1 MERLVKTVKFDGTQ
15 TGEILAVLD
24 SMIERA
30 QKYAEEAEIPGLTQ
44 FYLEEAEK
52 YKKLYLL
59 ISEAKFEVERDG
71 E

>member
-1 MERLVKTVKFDGTQ
+1 MERLVKIVKFDGTQ
-15 TGEILAVLD
+15 TGEILAALN

>member
-1 MERLVKTVKFDGTQ
+1 MERLVKVVKFDGTQ
-15 TGEILAVLD
+15 TGEILAALG

-44 FYLEEAEK
+44 FYLEETEK
-52 YKKLYLL
+52 YKKLYAL
-59 ISEAKFEVERDG
+59 ISEAKFEVERDD

>member
-1 MERLVKTVKFDGTQ
+1 MEKLVKTVKFNETQ
-15 TGEILAVLD
+15 TGEILAALD
-24 SMIERA
+24 SIIERA
-30 QKYAEEAEIPGLTQ
+30 QKYAEEAEVSGLKQ
-44 FYLEEAEK
+44 LYLEEAEM

>member
-1 MERLVKTVKFDGTQ
+1 MEKLVKIVKFDGTQ
-15 TGEILAVLD
+15 TGEILAALD

-44 FYLEEAEK
+44 FYLKEAEK

>member
-1 MERLVKTVKFDGTQ
+1 MERLVKVVKFDGPQ
-15 TGEILAVLD
+15 TGEILAALD

-30 QKYAEEAEIPGLTQ
+30 QKYAKEGEIPDLTQ

>member
-1 MERLVKTVKFDGTQ
+1 MERLVKVVKFDSTQ
-15 TGEILAVLD
+15 TGEILAALD

>member
-15 TGEILAVLD
+15 TGEILAALD
-24 SMIERA
+24 SIIERA

-59 ISEAKFEVERDG
+59 ISEAKFEVEKDG

>member
-1 MERLVKTVKFDGTQ
+1 MERLVKIVKFDGTQ
-15 TGEILAVLD
+15 TGEILAALD
-24 SMIERA
+24 SMIECA

-44 FYLEEAEK
+44 FYLEEAKK

>member
-15 TGEILAVLD
+15 TGEILAALD

-59 ISEAKFEVERDG
+59 ISEAKFEVEKDG

>member
-1 MERLVKTVKFDGTQ
+1 MERLVKVVKLDGTQ
-15 TGEILAVLD
+15 TGEILAALD

-59 ISEAKFEVERDG
+59 IAEAKFEVERDG

>member
-15 TGEILAVLD
+15 TGEILAALD
-24 SMIERA
+24 SMIERT

>member
-1 MERLVKTVKFDGTQ
+1 MEKLVKTVKFDGTQ
-15 TGEILAVLD
+15 TGEILAALD
-24 SMIERA
+24 SIIERA

>member
-1 MERLVKTVKFDGTQ
+1 MERLVKVVKFDGTQ
-15 TGEILAVLD
+15 TGEILAALD

-59 ISEAKFEVERDG
+59 ISEARFEVERDG